1 MKKVYARQRARDL
14 AEHAKSLM
22 SKEKE
27 LEDLKKQLV
36 SQQND
41 QVLPVSFTKDVEKN
55 SIYSGITLL
64 SQTPGFGNLPN
75 VIHFY
80 ADFVT
85 SQYFKS
91 MLSFSWVG
99 LEY

>member
-1 MKKVYARQRARDL
+1 MKKMYARQRAKDL

-41 QVLPVSFTKDVEKN
+41 QVLPVSFTKDVEKK
-55 SIYSGITLL
+55 SIYSGITIV
-64 SQTPGFGNLPN
+64 SDPRFWKSPKC
-75 VIHFY
+75 HSFY
-80 ADFVT
+80 ADF
-85 SQYFKS
+85 
-91 MLSFSWVG
+91 
-99 LEY
+99 

>member
-1 MKKVYARQRARDL
+1 MEHVKKMYARQRAKDL

-41 QVLPVSFTKDVEKN
+41 QVLLVSFTKDVEKK
-55 SIYSGITLL
+55 SIYSAACKE
-64 SQTPGFGNLPN
+64 SR
-75 VIHFY
+75 VR
-80 ADFVT
+80 
-85 SQYFKS
+85 
-91 MLSFSWVG
+91 
-99 LEY
+99 

>member
-1 MKKVYARQRARDL
+1 MKKMYARQRAKDL

-41 QVLPVSFTKDVEKN
+41 QVLPVSFTKAVEKK
-55 SIYSGITLL
+55 SIYSRITIV
-64 SQTPGFGNLPN
+64 SDPRFWKSPKC
-75 VIHFY
+75 HSFY
-80 ADFVT
+80 ADFLT

>member
-1 MKKVYARQRARDL
+1 MYARQRAKDL

-41 QVLPVSFTKDVEKN
+41 QVLPVSFTKDVEKK
-55 SIYSGITLL
+55 SIYSGITIV
-64 SQTPGFGNLPN
+64 SDPRFWKSPKC
-75 VIHFY
+75 HSFY
-80 ADFVT
+80 ADF
-85 SQYFKS
+85 
-91 MLSFSWVG
+91 
-99 LEY
+99 

>member
-1 MKKVYARQRARDL
+1 MKKMYARQRAKDL

-41 QVLPVSFTKDVEKN
+41 QVLPVSFTKDVEKK
-55 SIYSGITLL
+55 SFCSGITIV
-64 SQTPGFGNLPN
+64 SDPRVCKSPKC
-75 VIHFY
+75 HSFY
-80 ADFVT
+80 ADF
-85 SQYFKS
+85 
-91 MLSFSWVG
+91 
-99 LEY
+99 

>member
-1 MKKVYARQRARDL
+1 MKKMYARQRAKDL

-41 QVLPVSFTKDVEKN
+41 QVLPVSFTKDVEKK
-55 SIYSGITLL
+55 SICSGITIIIV
-64 SQTPGFGNLPN
+64 SDPRVWKSPKC
-75 VIHFY
+75 HSFY
-80 ADFVT
+80 ADF
-85 SQYFKS
+85 
-91 MLSFSWVG
+91 
-99 LEY
+99 

>member
-1 MKKVYARQRARDL
+1 MKKMYARQRAKDL

-41 QVLPVSFTKDVEKN
+41 QVLPVSFTKDVEKK
-55 SIYSGITLL
+55 SFCSGITIV
-64 SQTPGFGNLPN
+64 SDPRVWKSPKC
-75 VIHFY
+75 HSFY
-80 ADFVT
+80 ADFLT
-85 SQYFKS
+85 SQYFKL

>member
-1 MKKVYARQRARDL
+1 MKKMYARQRAKDL

-27 LEDLKKQLV
+27 LEDLKKELV

-41 QVLPVSFTKDVEKN
+41 QVLPVSFTKDVEKK
-55 SIYSGITLL
+55 SICSGITII
-64 SQTPGFGNLPN
+64 SDPRFWKSPKC
-75 VIHFY
+75 HSFY
-80 ADFVT
+80 ADFLT

-91 MLSFSWVG
+91 MFSFSWVA

>member
-1 MKKVYARQRARDL
+1 MKKMYARQRAKDL

-41 QVLPVSFTKDVEKN
+41 QVLPVSFTKDVEKK
-55 SIYSGITLL
+55 SICSGITIV
-64 SQTPGFGNLPN
+64 SDPRVWKSPKC
-75 VIHFY
+75 HSFY
-80 ADFVT
+80 ADF
-85 SQYFKS
+85 
-91 MLSFSWVG
+91 
-99 LEY
+99 

>member
-1 MKKVYARQRARDL
+1 MYARQRAKDL

-41 QVLPVSFTKDVEKN
+41 QVLPVSFTKDVEKK
-55 SIYSGITLL
+55 SIYSGITIV
-64 SQTPGFGNLPN
+64 SDPRFWKSPKC
-75 VIHFY
+75 HSFY
-80 ADFVT
+80 SDFLI
-85 SQYFKS
+85 SQYFRL

>member
-1 MKKVYARQRARDL
+1 MEHVKKMYARQRAKDL

-41 QVLPVSFTKDVEKN
+41 QVLPVSFTKDVEKK
-55 SIYSGITLL
+55 SIYSGITIV
-64 SQTPGFGNLPN
+64 SDPRFWKSPKC
-75 VIHFY
+75 HSFY
-80 ADFVT
+80 ADF
-85 SQYFKS
+85 
-91 MLSFSWVG
+91 
-99 LEY
+99 

>member
-1 MKKVYARQRARDL
+1 MEHVKKMYARQRAKDL

-41 QVLPVSFTKDVEKN
+41 QVLPVSFTKDVEK
-55 SIYSGITLL
+55 
-64 SQTPGFGNLPN
+64 
-75 VIHFY
+75 
-80 ADFVT
+80 
-85 SQYFKS
+85 KS
-91 MLSFSWVG
+91 L
-99 LEY
+99 